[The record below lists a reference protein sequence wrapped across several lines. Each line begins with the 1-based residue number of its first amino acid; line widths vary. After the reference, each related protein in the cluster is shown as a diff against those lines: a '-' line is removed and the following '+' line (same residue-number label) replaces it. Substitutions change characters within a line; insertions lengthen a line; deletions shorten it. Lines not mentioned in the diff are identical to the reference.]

1 MAGLRT
7 ERNGMSDGKYNK
19 AANAIPGITIE
30 GEDDEG
36 EYLEVLEDTRNGLM
50 EGEQKE
56 RDREGVGGK

>member
-50 EGEQKE
+50 
-56 RDREGVGGK
+56 GGAKGTR